1 MRQASEAQQLAAAM
15 KVQKERAL
23 AGLPAGDTGLEA
35 AARAAELA
43 RLHPDTGG
51 GEPQLTVGR
60 YAG

>member
-1 MRQASEAQQLAAAM
+1 MHQATEAQQLAAAM

-23 AGLPAGDTGLEA
+23 AGLPADDTGLEA

-51 GEPQLTVGR
+51 EPQLTVGR